1 MRLLI
6 LGLVLVVAGCS
17 AIKRDAACVAAEK
30 CDDALQA
37 EVSGTNTH
45 GFANGQGVSQFGAT
59 DPVFGD
65 DLDGNPAHAGQFGN
79 VGSCWQSADTAKPCV
94 DQCNQFVKDQ
104 QVDATANNDAAVLA
118 ACGGKVSGAGE
129 GEGEGGQ

>member
-1 MRLLI
+1 MRFLV
-6 LGLVLVVAGCS
+6 LGLVLVVTGCS
-17 AIKRDAACVAAEK
+17 AIKRDDACLKAEK

-65 DLDGNPAHAGQFGN
+65 DLDGVAAHTGQFGN
-79 VGSCWQSADTAKPCV
+79 TGTCWQNADTAKPCI
-94 DQCNQFVKDQ
+94 DQCNQFLKDQ
-104 QVDATANNDAAVLA
+104 QAAALADGDGVLFGE
-118 ACGGKVSGAGE
+118 CGGKAAAGE